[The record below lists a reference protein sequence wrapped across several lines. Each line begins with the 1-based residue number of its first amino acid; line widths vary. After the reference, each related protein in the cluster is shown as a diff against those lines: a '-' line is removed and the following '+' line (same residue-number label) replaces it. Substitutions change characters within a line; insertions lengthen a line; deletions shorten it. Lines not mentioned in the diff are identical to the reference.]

1 MMVSRAFTIILK
13 AFCSL
18 RWLRVLLP
26 VGWVGLFGPCVAL
39 LVVALGVVRRFCRM
53 DRMLLDRRSYC
64 LLSLDCVGADALF
77 AEDWGCFGHALS
89 WFFLG
94 TF

>member
-1 MMVSRAFTIILK
+1 MVLRTFTIVLR

-26 VGWVGLFGPCVAL
+26 VSWVGLFGPCVAL
-39 LVVALGVVRRFCRM
+39 LVVALGVVRCFCRM

-64 LLSLDCVGADALF
+64 LLSLGCVGADAPS

-89 WFFLG
+89 SFFLG